1 MSANWKKFLQISIWL
16 TVILFVARLLIS
28 WSEVNQLLSDQSFG
42 KLAYT
47 VFGFMGEAI
56 GVSTV
61 LMAVFNKWL
70 WKTRLFR
77 WIHKCPVL
85 HSHYSGNFF
94 SDYDNDDQNTRTG
107 TLTVKQTFLSIAVR
121 FVSSE
126 SSSKSIT
133 ASFED
138 EDTFPTLVY
147 TYINE
152 PKGNI
157 QDRSPKHYGTAVF
170 DVSDP
175 NHITGNYYTDRN
187 TKGHMDFLADNTNK

>member
-1 MSANWKKFLQISIWL
+1 MSANWKKFLHISLWL
-16 TVILFVARLLIS
+16 TAILFVVRLLIS
-28 WSEVNQLLSDQSFG
+28 WSDMTQLLSDHSFG
-42 KLAYT
+42 KLAYNL
-47 VFGFMGEAI
+47 FSYIGETISVSAI
-56 GVSTV
+56 

-70 WKTRLFR
+70 WKTKLFR

-85 HSHYSGNFF
+85 YRRYSGDFV
-94 SDYDNDDQNTRTG
+94 SDYDQNTRTG
-107 TLTVKQTFLSIAVR
+107 ILTIKQTFLSIAVR

-157 QDRSPKHYGTAVF
+157 LDGSPKHYGTAVF
-170 DVSDP
+170 DVSDT

-187 TKGHMDFLADNTNK
+187 TKGHMDFLSNNTNK